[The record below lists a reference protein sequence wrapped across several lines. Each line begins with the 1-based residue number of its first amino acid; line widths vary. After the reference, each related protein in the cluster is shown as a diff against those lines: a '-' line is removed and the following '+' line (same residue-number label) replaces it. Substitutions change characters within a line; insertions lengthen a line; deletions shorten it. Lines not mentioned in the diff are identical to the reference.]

1 MTTNSRSSYSQYL
14 PALLQSEPFLDRF
27 LLAFERTL
35 SGVTPP
41 DPNDPISNQFGLE
54 TYLDRIHTY
63 FDPVGEAGGERSP
76 AEFLP
81 WLASWV
87 ALSLR
92 DDWEEEV
99 RRRFISQI
107 VPLYRQRGTKA
118 GLKKLLELYTSEG
131 VEIDEFD
138 HLPYYFQVQITLS
151 TKDIQR
157 KQQIAKSIINQ
168 EKPAHTYYALQIIT
182 PTMQIINEPTQPGEG
197 LIVGDTTILGTSQ
210 SRI

>member
-1 MTTNSRSSYSQYL
+1 MTGRRKYGG
-14 PALLQSEPFLDRF
+14 D
-27 LLAFERTL
+27 LLAKL
-35 SGVTPP
+35 
-41 DPNDPISNQFGLE
+41 
-54 TYLDRIHTY
+54 
-63 FDPVGEAGGERSP
+63 
-76 AEFLP
+76 
-81 WLASWV
+81 
-87 ALSLR
+87 
-92 DDWEEEV
+92 
-99 RRRFISQI
+99 
-107 VPLYRQRGTKA
+107 GTKA